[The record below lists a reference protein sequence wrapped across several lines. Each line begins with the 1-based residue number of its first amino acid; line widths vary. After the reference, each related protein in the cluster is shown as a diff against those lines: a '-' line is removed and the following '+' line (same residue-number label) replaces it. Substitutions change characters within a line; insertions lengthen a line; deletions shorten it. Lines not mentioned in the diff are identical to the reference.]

1 MERTARRLAA
11 LAGTFVAGALV
22 AGSFAA
28 VPASFAEEAESDGAA
43 LAAQILE
50 EAQIVPAEDWAETY
64 PNEYASLLENAD
76 NDEIVSYLEEY
87 PYLSTIYNGIGFAK
101 DYGSAR
107 GHTYTLEDVAATE
120 RPHPYA
126 NCLSC
131 KTPAMNALIASG
143 NDAVYT
149 LDFQDVLDL
158 SDEAVSCYTC
168 HENTGDELVVT
179 NTFLTEA
186 LGDDADEVDA
196 ANLVCG
202 QCHDEYY
209 FAGDAKATTLPY
221 TSLDTMNPDD
231 ILAYYD
237 ELGFVDFTNPDTGV
251 GLIKVQHPEFE
262 TYLGEGSVM
271 AALGYTCADC
281 HMGTATADDGTEYAN
296 HNLTSPLDNEEL
308 IESTC
313 SNCHADIVAEVAEIQ
328 EEAEARTNE
337 IGYKLQDLT
346 DQLAEAVANETI
358 DDETYAAVAE
368 LNRDAQFYWDFV
380 FVENSEGAHNSVLT
394 NDCLDKADDLVDQAL
409 ELLAE

>member
-1 MERTARRLAA
+1 
-11 LAGTFVAGALV
+11 
-22 AGSFAA
+22 
-28 VPASFAEEAESDGAA
+28 
-43 LAAQILE
+43 
-50 EAQIVPAEDWAETY
+50 
-64 PNEYASLLENAD
+64 
-76 NDEIVSYLEEY
+76 
-87 PYLSTIYNGIGFAK
+87 
-101 DYGSAR
+101 
-107 GHTYTLEDVAATE
+107 
-120 RPHPYA
+120 
-126 NCLSC
+126 
-131 KTPAMNALIASG
+131 
-143 NDAVYT
+143 
-149 LDFQDVLDL
+149 
-158 SDEAVSCYTC
+158 
-168 HENTGDELVVT
+168 
-179 NTFLTEA
+179 
-186 LGDDADEVDA
+186 
-196 ANLVCG
+196 VCG

-380 FVENSEGAHNSVLT
+380 FVENSEGAHNSALT